1 MLSPIPSALPKRSG
15 RPRPLARRSLI
26 LLVFLCT
33 SALALP
39 GLNVTLP
46 LLALFI
52 SLGINYWFAYRH
64 VAGAELS
71 LAAPPLGRVGHA
83 MVWTVTTPE
92 DPAARGGW
100 LLVGASRRNRVPLVA
115 SRPTSLPVVLDQRG
129 VFTVAQLHLISTG
142 PMFLPLHAT
151 KQVLRNLSSPL
162 VVAPRLS
169 PIEPVLAA
177 VTTARVAGDGEVSR
191 GGDIPGGPESVRPFE
206 RGDRIS
212 SVHWPATARTG
223 TVHVKQLEK
232 LGGSQ
237 TITVIVDHID
247 GSARGEA
254 ILAEATWL
262 VHSLVGG
269 GFRVDLATTCA
280 RVQVS
285 STTQADEVLAAVE
298 PGEFHG
304 ATGLMGQPN
313 NGTVR
318 AIGGQWCVNGVVV
331 CPAGSTPIP
340 DHSGSNPPIGIVRT
354 HATQGILSPGLAEVP
369 L

>member
-1 MLSPIPSALPKRSG
+1 MGATTVNTTGGSSRVV
-15 RPRPLARRSLI
+15 PLARPSLI
-26 LLVFLCT
+26 LLVLLCT

-52 SLGINYWFAYRH
+52 SLGVNYAFAHRH
-64 VAGAELS
+64 VARAELS
-71 LAAPPLGRVGHA
+71 LAAPPLGRVGHV
-83 MVWTVTTPE
+83 MVWTVTTP
-92 DPAARGGW
+92 DDLAARGGW
-100 LLVGASRRNRVPLVA
+100 LLVGASRRNRVPLVPGRA
-115 SRPTSLPVVLDQRG
+115 TSLPVVLDQRG

-151 KQVLRNLSSPL
+151 RQVLRNLISPL
-162 VVAPRLS
+162 VVAPPLT
-169 PIEPVLAA
+169 PIESVLASINTVRIA
-177 VTTARVAGDGEVSR
+177 ADGETSR
-191 GGDIPGGPESVRPFE
+191 GGDVPGGPELVRPFE

-223 TVHVKQLEK
+223 SVHVKQLEK

-262 VHSLVGG
+262 VHALVVN
-269 GFRVDLATTCA
+269 GFRIDLATA
-280 RVQVS
+280 RTRVHVT

-298 PGEFHG
+298 PGQFG
-304 ATGLMGQPN
+304 GVIGTTDQPN
-313 NGTVR
+313 LGTVR
-318 AIGGQWCVNGVVV
+318 VSNGWWCVSGVAVHPAGLAPVPAQAGGNPPVGVVH
-331 CPAGSTPIP
+331 P
-340 DHSGSNPPIGIVRT
+340 
-354 HATQGILSPGLAEVP
+354 SPGTPGNSGNSGAFG
-369 L
+369 